1 MGFSDSSFEG
11 QNFGNLEGSV
21 LGDGDPMESA
31 EVKIYGTRQEY
42 TDGVEISFPEVITL
56 GISDGQVLGTTLE
69 SSYGFSGEI
78 QEGLICIGSSSGIG
92 YGSDEL
98 EESSLGD

>member
-1 MGFSDSSFEG
+1 
-11 QNFGNLEGSV
+11 
-21 LGDGDPMESA
+21 MESA
-31 EVKIYGTRQEY
+31 EVKIYGTRQGY

-78 QEGLICIGSSSGIG
+78 
-92 YGSDEL
+92 
-98 EESSLGD
+98 